1 MKLEKLRCKPA
12 SIPKARWASY
22 AAAGAATAL
31 IGSNCAEA
39 AIHYSGL
46 LNVHFPTH
54 RDRLKTFQLG
64 DPDRVLG
71 FYHGYENGIG
81 AAKLSFSCQNL
92 PVSVQGGTYASEIGY
107 VQKLSFGQNIS
118 SGFFGLFCPDVAY
131 QPNFLAS
138 GDRLGSWRDPGIGYI
153 GFRVN
158 NFGVFQYG
166 WFRVRMGGAPLNG
179 FSLLDYAYAD
189 PGEPIF
195 AGQRSSAEQPPD
207 QGSLGWLA
215 LGGAGLVAW
224 RKSRSRKPHSRAR
237 LRHG

>member
-92 PVSVQGGTYASEIGY
+92 PVSVGSSLNAHWQILTAKAKFSCQNLPVSVQGGTYAS
-107 VQKLSFGQNIS
+107 
-118 SGFFGLFCPDVAY
+118 
-131 QPNFLAS
+131 
-138 GDRLGSWRDPGIGYI
+138 
-153 GFRVN
+153 
-158 NFGVFQYG
+158 
-166 WFRVRMGGAPLNG
+166 
-179 FSLLDYAYAD
+179 
-189 PGEPIF
+189 
-195 AGQRSSAEQPPD
+195 
-207 QGSLGWLA
+207 
-215 LGGAGLVAW
+215 
-224 RKSRSRKPHSRAR
+224 
-237 LRHG
+237 